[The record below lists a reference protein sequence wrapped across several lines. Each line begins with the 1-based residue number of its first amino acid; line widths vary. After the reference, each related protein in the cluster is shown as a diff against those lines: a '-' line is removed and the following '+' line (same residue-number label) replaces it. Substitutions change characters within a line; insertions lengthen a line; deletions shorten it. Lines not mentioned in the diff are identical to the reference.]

1 MDENSQLKIMLKI
14 ENESFSN
21 EKEKN
26 ENIFKQKI
34 TELNQQLENFIKVL
48 LLLE

>member
-1 MDENSQLKIMLKI
+1 MDENSQLKIMLQN
-14 ENESFSN
+14 ENESLAK

-34 TELNQQLENFIKVL
+34 TELNKQFENCIKVL
-48 LLLE
+48 PC